1 MTEKEAAETNSAA
14 TNAAPAKT
22 EADASANA
30 PVDRRQAKHIEQPP
44 TNFVSILKQIGP
56 GLIIAANIVG
66 SGELIMTTRTGAQA
80 GIALLWLILLGCV
93 VKIFVQLELG
103 RFTISHGETTL
114 SSLNR
119 VPGPKAAGVNWVVL
133 LWGFM
138 MLTTIAQ
145 LGGIVGG
152 VGQAMALT
160 FPISGDVQKAV
171 SFPTES
177 NIADYANW
185 QQLQAGEPTN
195 DADFGQRLNDMRE
208 TDRTRFERRME
219 WVSKDIEALGEDGT
233 AIMALARAGQPL
245 EDENGNSLVTFSTS
259 DDRIWV
265 TIIGLLTAVV
275 LFVGRYKLIER
286 FSVTL
291 VVSFSIITMGNVIA
305 LQMTDN
311 YSVSTEELIRGL
323 SFGFPDLDLKAALIT
338 AFATFGIIGVGAT
351 ELISYP
357 YWCLEKGY
365 ARNTGPR
372 DDSSEWLS
380 RAKGWFRVMKYD
392 AFASMIIYTIATAA
406 FYLMGVAVLHTEGRD
421 PEGTR
426 LVSTLAQSYVPI
438 FGSYARWLFL
448 GGAIAVLYSTY
459 LVANASNA
467 RMVADFFGVIG
478 VGSADADSDARRKAV
493 TIWSVVLPLA
503 CVVVYLFVQKPVLLV
518 AIAGVTQ
525 AVMLPVIGFSSMYFR
540 YKETDNRLRPGLLWD
555 VFLAVSCIG
564 LLIAGCW
571 GVYNTLT

>member
-1 MTEKEAAETNSAA
+1 MTDQVSEEALPTGNI
-14 TNAAPAKT
+14 
-22 EADASANA
+22 
-30 PVDRRQAKHIEQPP
+30 DRRKPEAIQQPP
-44 TNFVSILKQIGP
+44 TTFFKILKQVGP

-103 RFTISHGETTL
+103 RFTISHGQTTL

-119 VPGPKAAGVNWVVL
+119 VPGPRAGKVNWVVM
-133 LWGFM
+133 LWGGM

-160 FPISGDVQKAV
+160 FPITGDVQKAV
-171 SFPTES
+171 QFPTAQDINS
-177 NIADYANW
+177 LANW
-185 QQLQAGEPTN
+185 QQLSEGNPAISSDFAAELAAMS
-195 DADFGQRLNDMRE
+195 DAQKEQL
-208 TDRTRFERRME
+208 ERRLK
-219 WVSKDIEALGEDGT
+219 WVEQDLKGLGEDGAT
-233 AIMALARAGQPL
+233 LLGLARAGKPL
-245 EDENGNSLVTFSTS
+245 EDENGDSLVGFRTT

-265 TIIGLLTAVV
+265 TIIGIFTACV
-275 LFVGRYKLIER
+275 LFFGRYRLIER

-291 VVSFSIITMGNVIA
+291 VVSFSLITMGNVIA
-305 LQMTDN
+305 LQMTKD
-311 YSVSTEELIRGL
+311 YALSADTLMKGL
-323 SFGFPDLDLKAALIT
+323 SFGFPDAPDAMLT
-338 AFATFGIIGVGAT
+338 AFATFGIIGVGAA

-365 ARNTGPR
+365 ARSAGPR
-372 DDSSEWLS
+372 DDSDSWLA
-380 RAKGWFRVMKYD
+380 RAQGWFRVMKYD
-392 AFASMIIYTIATAA
+392 AFASMVIYTIATAA
-406 FYLMGVAVLHTEGRD
+406 FYLMGVAVLHSEGRN

-426 LVSTLAQSYVPI
+426 MVSTLAQSYVPI
-438 FGSYARWLFL
+438 FGTYARLLFL

-459 LVANASNA
+459 LVASAGNA
-467 RMVADFFGVIG
+467 RMVADFLGVLG
-478 VGSADADSDARRKAV
+478 LGSDDADSANRKTMV
-493 TIWSVVLPLA
+493 TIWSAVLPLA

-525 AVMLPVIGFSSMYFR
+525 ALMLPVIGFSSMYFR
-540 YKETDNRLRPGLLWD
+540 YCETDKRLRPGFLWD
-555 VFLAVSCIG
+555 LFLVVSCVA

-571 GVYNTLT
+571 GVYKNLFR

>member
-1 MTEKEAAETNSAA
+1 MAEPT
-14 TNAAPAKT
+14 PAEST
-22 EADASANA
+22 IA
-30 PVDRRQAKHIEQPP
+30 DRRKAEHIVEPP
-44 TNFVSILKQIGP
+44 TTLRNILRQVGP

-66 SGELIMTTRTGAQA
+66 SGELIMTTKTGAEA

-119 VPGPKAAGVNWVVL
+119 VPGPRGSRVNWVVM

-138 MLTTIAQ
+138 MLTTIGQ

-152 VGQAMALT
+152 VGQALSLT
-160 FPISGDVQKAV
+160 IPITGDFDVAV
-171 SFPTES
+171 RTPAENDIRAF
-177 NIADYANW
+177 ADW
-185 QQLQAGEPTN
+185 ELFQAGEPPVNTPGI
-195 DADFGQRLNDMRE
+195 AGELASLSPEALLIQQS
-208 TDRTRFERRME
+208 RMS
-219 WVSKDIEALGEDGT
+219 WVSQDLERLGERGVELVR
-233 AIMALARAGQPL
+233 LAKAGQPL
-245 EDENGNSLVTFSTS
+245 KDSEGNSLTEFSTI
-259 DDRIWV
+259 DDKIWV
-265 TIIGLLTAVV
+265 IIVGLLTAAV

-305 LQMTDN
+305 LQMTDR
-311 YSVSTEELIRGL
+311 YAISTDMLLQGL
-323 SFGFPDLDLKAALIT
+323 SFGFPDVPNALVT

-365 ARNTGPR
+365 ARSVGPR
-372 DDSSEWLS
+372 ENTDAWLN
-380 RAKGWFRVMKYD
+380 RAKGWFKVMKYD
-392 AFASMIIYTIATAA
+392 AFASMVIYTIATAA
-406 FYLMGVAVLHTEGRD
+406 FFLMGVAVLHSEGRN
-421 PEGTR
+421 PEGDR
-426 LVSTLAQSYVPI
+426 MVSTLAQSYVPI

-467 RMVADFFGVIG
+467 RMVSDFLSVIG
-478 VGSADADSDARRKAV
+478 LRKNEADSDARRKMV
-493 TIWSVVLPLA
+493 TIFSVVLPLA
-503 CVVVYLFVQKPVLLV
+503 CVVAYLLFPKPVILV

-525 AVMLPVIGFSSMYFR
+525 ATMLPIIGFSSMYFR
-540 YKETDNRLRPGLLWD
+540 YRETDKRLRPGKLWD
-555 VFLAVSCIG
+555 TFLIASCIS
-564 LLIAGCW
+564 LLIVGSW
-571 GVYNTLT
+571 GIGKLFLQ

>member
-1 MTEKEAAETNSAA
+1 MAEPSLTESTTADRR
-14 TNAAPAKT
+14 KT
-22 EADASANA
+22 ENIVA
-30 PVDRRQAKHIEQPP
+30 PP
-44 TNFVSILKQIGP
+44 TSLRNIMRQVGP

-66 SGELIMTTRTGAQA
+66 SGELIMTTKTGAEA
-80 GIALLWLILLGCV
+80 GIKLLWLILLGCV

-119 VPGPKAAGVNWVVL
+119 VPGPRGSRVNWVVM

-138 MLTTIAQ
+138 MLTTVGQ

-152 VGQAMALT
+152 VGQALSLT
-160 FPISGDVQKAV
+160 IPITGDFDLAV
-171 SFPTES
+171 RTPAENDIRDF
-177 NIADYANW
+177 ADW
-185 QQLQAGEPTN
+185 KLFQAGESPVNTP
-195 DADFGQRLNDMRE
+195 DSAATLATLSPEDLRIQEF
-208 TDRTRFERRME
+208 RMGWIGDDLE
-219 WVSKDIEALGEDGT
+219 QLGERG
-233 AIMALARAGQPL
+233 IELIRLAEAGLPL
-245 EDENGNSLVTFSTS
+245 EDSAGNSMTTFETD

-265 TIIGLLTAVV
+265 VIVGLLTAAV

-305 LQMTDN
+305 LQMTDR
-311 YSVSTEELIRGL
+311 YAITTDMLLQGL
-323 SFGFPDLDLKAALIT
+323 SFGFPDVPNALVT

-365 ARNTGPR
+365 ARSVGPR
-372 DDSSEWLS
+372 ENTDAWLS

-392 AFASMIIYTIATAA
+392 AFASMVIYTIATAA
-406 FYLMGVAVLHTEGRD
+406 FYLMGVAVLHSEGRN
-421 PEGTR
+421 PEGER
-426 LVSTLAQSYVPI
+426 MVSTLAQSYVPI

-467 RMVADFFGVIG
+467 RMVSDFLSV
-478 VGSADADSDARRKAV
+478 VGLRKNEADSDARRKMV
-493 TIWSVVLPLA
+493 TIFSVVLPLA
-503 CVVVYLFVQKPVLLV
+503 CVVVYLVFPKPVTLV
-518 AIAGVTQ
+518 AIAGMTQ
-525 AVMLPVIGFSSMYFR
+525 ALMLPIIGFSSVYFR
-540 YKETDNRLRPGLLWD
+540 YRETDKRLRPGRLWD
-555 VFLAVSCIG
+555 TFLIVSCIG
-564 LLIAGCW
+564 LLTAGSW
-571 GVYNTLT
+571 GLYKTVPMVITTLQKVIG

>member
-1 MTEKEAAETNSAA
+1 MAEPTLTESATA
-14 TNAAPAKT
+14 
-22 EADASANA
+22 
-30 PVDRRQAKHIEQPP
+30 DRRKPENIVAPP
-44 TNFVSILKQIGP
+44 TSLGNILRQVGP

-66 SGELIMTTRTGAQA
+66 SGELIMTTKTGAEA

-119 VPGPKAAGVNWVVL
+119 VPGPRSSRVNWVVM

-138 MLTTIAQ
+138 MMTTVGQ

-152 VGQAMALT
+152 VGQALSLT
-160 FPISGDVQKAV
+160 IPITGDFDVAV
-171 SFPTES
+171 RTPAETDIRDF
-177 NIADYANW
+177 ADW
-185 QQLQAGEPTN
+185 QLFQAGKSPINAPDSAANLAT
-195 DADFGQRLNDMRE
+195 L
-208 TDRTRFERRME
+208 
-219 WVSKDIEALGEDGT
+219 SPEALRIQESRMGWIGHDLDQLGERG
-233 AIMALARAGQPL
+233 IELMRLAKAGLPL
-245 EDENGNSLVTFSTS
+245 EDSAGNSLTTFKTV

-265 TIIGLLTAVV
+265 VIVGLLTAAV

-305 LQMTDN
+305 LQMTDR
-311 YSVSTEELIRGL
+311 YAITTDMLLQGL
-323 SFGFPDLDLKAALIT
+323 SFGFPDVPNALVT

-365 ARNTGPR
+365 ARSVGPR
-372 DDSSEWLS
+372 EDTDAWLS
-380 RAKGWFRVMKYD
+380 RARGWFRVMKYD
-392 AFASMIIYTIATAA
+392 AFASMVIYTIATAA
-406 FYLMGVAVLHTEGRD
+406 FFLMGVAVLHSEGRN
-421 PEGTR
+421 PEGGR
-426 LVSTLAQSYVPI
+426 MVSTLAQSYVPI

-467 RMVADFFGVIG
+467 RMVSDFLSV
-478 VGSADADSDARRKAV
+478 VGLRRNEADSPARRKMV
-493 TIWSVVLPLA
+493 SIWSVVLPLA
-503 CVVVYLFVQKPVLLV
+503 CVVAYNVFPNPVILV
-518 AIAGVTQ
+518 AIAGITQ
-525 AVMLPVIGFSSMYFR
+525 AVMLPIIGFSSMYFR
-540 YKETDNRLRPGLLWD
+540 YRETDKRLRPGKLWD
-555 VFLAVSCIG
+555 TFLIVSCVG
-564 LLIAGCW
+564 LLTAGSW
-571 GVYNTLT
+571 GVYKTVMKFLG

>member
-1 MTEKEAAETNSAA
+1 MTEKDAAA
-14 TNAAPAKT
+14 TDAPI
-22 EADASANA
+22 
-30 PVDRRQAKHIEQPP
+30 DRRKSEHIEQPP
-44 TNFVSILKQIGP
+44 TTFLSILKQIGP

-93 VKIFVQLELG
+93 IKIFVQLELG

-119 VPGPKAAGVNWVVL
+119 VPGPRAGRINWVVL

-160 FPISGDVQKAV
+160 FPINGDVQRAV
-171 SFPTES
+171 SYPTES
-177 NIADYANW
+177 NIRDLANW
-185 QQLQAGEPTN
+185 QLHSEGETTQ
-195 DADFGQRLNDMRE
+195 DESFATRLASMSGTE
-208 TDRTRFERRME
+208 RTRFERRMK
-219 WVSKDIEALGEDGT
+219 WVQQDVDSLGEEGT
-233 AIMALARAGQPL
+233 TLVALARNGKAL
-245 EDENGNSLVTFSTS
+245 EDDQGQSLVSFSTT

-265 TIIGLLTAVV
+265 TIIGVLTAVV

-311 YSVSTEELIRGL
+311 YAVSTEDLVRGL
-323 SFGFPDLDLKAALIT
+323 SFGFPDLDLQAALIT

-365 ARNTGPR
+365 ARNAGPR
-372 DDSSEWLS
+372 NDSPEWLS
-380 RAKGWFRVMKYD
+380 RAKGWFKVMKYD
-392 AFASMIIYTIATAA
+392 AFASMIIYTVATAA
-406 FYLMGVAVLHTEGRD
+406 FYLMGVAVLHSEGRD

-478 VGSADADSDARRKAV
+478 VSSDEADSETRRRAV
-493 TIWSVVLPLA
+493 TVWSVVLPLA

-540 YKETDNRLRPGLLWD
+540 YKETDTRLRPGKAWDLL
-555 VFLAVSCIG
+555 LALSCAA
-564 LLIAGCW
+564 LLITGCW
-571 GVYNTLT
+571 GIYKTLS

>member
-1 MTEKEAAETNSAA
+1 MAEPT
-14 TNAAPAKT
+14 PADST
-22 EADASANA
+22 IA
-30 PVDRRQAKHIEQPP
+30 DRRKAEHIVEPP
-44 TNFVSILKQIGP
+44 TTLRNILRQVGP

-66 SGELIMTTRTGAQA
+66 SGELIMTTKTGAEA
-80 GIALLWLILLGCV
+80 GIVLLWLILLGCV

-119 VPGPKAAGVNWVVL
+119 VPGPRGSRVNWVVM

-138 MLTTIAQ
+138 MLTTVGQ

-152 VGQAMALT
+152 VGQALSLT
-160 FPISGDVQKAV
+160 IPITGDFYVAV
-171 SFPTES
+171 RTPAENDIRAF
-177 NIADYANW
+177 ADW
-185 QQLQAGEPTN
+185 ELFQAGEAPVNTP
-195 DADFGQRLNDMRE
+195 
-208 TDRTRFERRME
+208 
-219 WVSKDIEALGEDGT
+219 DIAAELATLSPEALKIQESRMGWIGRDLEQLGDRGVEL
-233 AIMALARAGQPL
+233 IQLAKAGLPL
-245 EDENGNSLVTFSTS
+245 EDSSGNSLTSFSTI
-259 DDRIWV
+259 DDKIWV
-265 TIIGLLTAVV
+265 IIVGLVTAAV

-305 LQMTDN
+305 LQMTDR
-311 YSVSTEELIRGL
+311 YAISADMLLQGL
-323 SFGFPDLDLKAALIT
+323 SFGFPDGPNALLT

-365 ARNTGPR
+365 ARSVGPR
-372 DDSSEWLS
+372 ENTDAWLR

-392 AFASMIIYTIATAA
+392 AFASMVIYTIATAA
-406 FYLMGVAVLHTEGRD
+406 FYLMGVAVLHSEGRN
-421 PEGTR
+421 PEGGR
-426 LVSTLAQSYVPI
+426 MVSTLAQSYVPI

-467 RMVADFFGVIG
+467 RMVSDFLSVIG
-478 VGSADADSDARRKAV
+478 LRKTEADSDARRKMV
-493 TIWSVVLPLA
+493 TIFSVLLPLA
-503 CVVVYLFVQKPVLLV
+503 CVVAYLLFPKPVMLV

-525 AVMLPVIGFSSMYFR
+525 ATMLPIIGFSSMYFR
-540 YKETDNRLRPGLLWD
+540 YRETDKRLRPGKL
-555 VFLAVSCIG
+555 
-564 LLIAGCW
+564 
-571 GVYNTLT
+571 

>member
-1 MTEKEAAETNSAA
+1 MAEPTLPDSTTA
-14 TNAAPAKT
+14 
-22 EADASANA
+22 
-30 PVDRRQAKHIEQPP
+30 DRRGAEHIVEPP
-44 TNFVSILKQIGP
+44 TTVRNILRQVGP

-66 SGELIMTTRTGAQA
+66 SGELIMTTKTGAEA

-93 VKIFVQLELG
+93 VKVFVQLELG

-119 VPGPKAAGVNWVVL
+119 VPGPRGGRVNWIVM

-138 MLTTIAQ
+138 MMTTVGQ

-152 VGQAMALT
+152 VGQALSLT
-160 FPISGDVQKAV
+160 IPIKGDFSEAV
-171 SFPTES
+171 RTPAENDIRAF
-177 NIADYANW
+177 ADW
-185 QQLQAGEPTN
+185 ELFQAGDSPVNTP
-195 DADFGQRLNDMRE
+195 DS
-208 TDRTRFERRME
+208 
-219 WVSKDIEALGEDGT
+219 VSDLATLSPEALKIQETRMGWIRHDLEQLGERGVELVR
-233 AIMALARAGQPL
+233 LAKAGLPL
-245 EDENGNSLVTFSTS
+245 ADSAGNSLTTFETY

-265 TIIGLLTAVV
+265 IIVGLLTAAV

-305 LQMTDN
+305 LQMTDR
-311 YSVSTEELIRGL
+311 YAITTDMLVQGL
-323 SFGFPDLDLKAALIT
+323 SFGFPDVPNALVT

-365 ARNTGPR
+365 ARSVGPR
-372 DDSSEWLS
+372 EDNDAWLN
-380 RAKGWFRVMKYD
+380 RARGWFRVMKYD
-392 AFASMIIYTIATAA
+392 AFASMVIYTVATAA
-406 FYLMGVAVLHTEGRD
+406 FFLMGVAVLHSEGRN
-421 PEGTR
+421 PEGGR
-426 LVSTLAQSYVPI
+426 MVSTLAQSYVPI

-467 RMVADFFGVIG
+467 RMVSDFLGVIG
-478 VGSADADSDARRKAV
+478 LGTKDADSPARRKMV

-503 CVVVYLFVQKPVLLV
+503 CVAAYNLFPNPVILV

-525 AVMLPVIGFSSMYFR
+525 AVMLPIIGFSSMYFR
-540 YKETDNRLRPGLLWD
+540 YRETDKRLRPGRLWD
-555 VFLAVSCIG
+555 TFLILSCVA
-564 LLIAGCW
+564 LLTAGSW
-571 GVYNTLT
+571 GVYKTLLKFLG

>member
-1 MTEKEAAETNSAA
+1 MAEPT
-14 TNAAPAKT
+14 PAEST
-22 EADASANA
+22 IA
-30 PVDRRQAKHIEQPP
+30 DRRKAEHIVEPP
-44 TNFVSILKQIGP
+44 TTLRNILRQVGP

-66 SGELIMTTRTGAQA
+66 SGELIMTTKTGAEA
-80 GIALLWLILLGCV
+80 GIVLLWLILLGCV

-119 VPGPKAAGVNWVVL
+119 VPGPRGSRVNWVVM

-138 MLTTIAQ
+138 MLTTVGQ

-152 VGQAMALT
+152 VGQALSLT
-160 FPISGDVQKAV
+160 IPITGDFDVAV
-171 SFPTES
+171 RTPAENDIRAF
-177 NIADYANW
+177 ADW
-185 QQLQAGEPTN
+185 ELFQAGEAPVNTP
-195 DADFGQRLNDMRE
+195 
-208 TDRTRFERRME
+208 
-219 WVSKDIEALGEDGT
+219 DIAAELATLSPEALKIQESRMGWIGRDLEQLGDRGVEL
-233 AIMALARAGQPL
+233 IQLAKAGLPL
-245 EDENGNSLVTFSTS
+245 EDSSGNSLTSFSTI
-259 DDRIWV
+259 DDKIWV
-265 TIIGLLTAVV
+265 IIVGLVTAAV

-305 LQMTDN
+305 LQMTDR
-311 YSVSTEELIRGL
+311 YAISADMLLQGL
-323 SFGFPDLDLKAALIT
+323 SFGFPDGPNALLT

-365 ARNTGPR
+365 ARSVGPR
-372 DDSSEWLS
+372 ENTDAWLR

-392 AFASMIIYTIATAA
+392 AFASMVIYTIATAA
-406 FYLMGVAVLHTEGRD
+406 FYLMGVAVLHSEGRN
-421 PEGTR
+421 PEGGR
-426 LVSTLAQSYVPI
+426 MVSTLAQSYVPI

-467 RMVADFFGVIG
+467 RMVSDFLSVIG
-478 VGSADADSDARRKAV
+478 LRKTEADSDARRKMV
-493 TIWSVVLPLA
+493 TIFSVLLPLA
-503 CVVVYLFVQKPVLLV
+503 CVVAYLLFPKPVMLV

-525 AVMLPVIGFSSMYFR
+525 ATMLPIIGFSSMYFR
-540 YKETDNRLRPGLLWD
+540 YRETDKRLRPGKLWD
-555 VFLAVSCIG
+555 TFLIASCLS
-564 LLIAGCW
+564 LLIVGSW
-571 GVYNTLT
+571 GIGKLFLQ

>member
-1 MTEKEAAETNSAA
+1 MAEPT
-14 TNAAPAKT
+14 PADST
-22 EADASANA
+22 IA
-30 PVDRRQAKHIEQPP
+30 DRRKAEHIVEPP
-44 TNFVSILKQIGP
+44 TTLRNILRQVGP

-66 SGELIMTTRTGAQA
+66 SGELIMTTKTGAEA
-80 GIALLWLILLGCV
+80 GIVLLWLILLGCV

-119 VPGPKAAGVNWVVL
+119 VPGPRGSRVNWVVM

-138 MLTTIAQ
+138 MLTTVGQ

-152 VGQAMALT
+152 VGQALSLT
-160 FPISGDVQKAV
+160 IPITGDFYVAV
-171 SFPTES
+171 RTPAENDIRAF
-177 NIADYANW
+177 ADW
-185 QQLQAGEPTN
+185 ELFQAGEAPVNTP
-195 DADFGQRLNDMRE
+195 
-208 TDRTRFERRME
+208 
-219 WVSKDIEALGEDGT
+219 DIAAELATLSPEALKIQESRMGWIGRDLEQLGDRGVEL
-233 AIMALARAGQPL
+233 IQLAKAGLPL
-245 EDENGNSLVTFSTS
+245 EDSSGNSLTSFSTI
-259 DDRIWV
+259 DDKIWV
-265 TIIGLLTAVV
+265 IIVGLVTAAV

-305 LQMTDN
+305 LQMTDR
-311 YSVSTEELIRGL
+311 YAISADMLLQGL
-323 SFGFPDLDLKAALIT
+323 SFGFPDGPNALLT

-365 ARNTGPR
+365 ARSVGPR
-372 DDSSEWLS
+372 ENTDAWLR

-392 AFASMIIYTIATAA
+392 AFASMVIYTIATAA
-406 FYLMGVAVLHTEGRD
+406 FYLMGVAVLHSEGRN
-421 PEGTR
+421 PEGGR
-426 LVSTLAQSYVPI
+426 MVSTLAQSYVPI

-467 RMVADFFGVIG
+467 RMVSDFLSVIG
-478 VGSADADSDARRKAV
+478 LRKTEADSDARRKMV
-493 TIWSVVLPLA
+493 TIFSVLLPLA
-503 CVVVYLFVQKPVLLV
+503 CVVAYLLFPKPVMLV

-525 AVMLPVIGFSSMYFR
+525 ATMLPIIGFSSMYFR
-540 YKETDNRLRPGLLWD
+540 YRETDKRLRPGKLWD
-555 VFLAVSCIG
+555 TFLIASCIS
-564 LLIAGCW
+564 LLIVGSW
-571 GVYNTLT
+571 GIGKLFLQ

>member
-1 MTEKEAAETNSAA
+1 MAEPT
-14 TNAAPAKT
+14 PADST
-22 EADASANA
+22 IA
-30 PVDRRQAKHIEQPP
+30 DRRKAEHIVEPP
-44 TNFVSILKQIGP
+44 TTLRNILRQVGP

-66 SGELIMTTRTGAQA
+66 SGELIMTTKTGAEA
-80 GIALLWLILLGCV
+80 GIVLLWLILLGCV

-119 VPGPKAAGVNWVVL
+119 VPGPRGSRVNWVVM

-138 MLTTIAQ
+138 MLTTVGQ

-152 VGQAMALT
+152 VGQALSLT
-160 FPISGDVQKAV
+160 IPITGDFYVAV
-171 SFPTES
+171 RTPAENDIRAF
-177 NIADYANW
+177 ADW
-185 QQLQAGEPTN
+185 ELFQAGEAPVNTP
-195 DADFGQRLNDMRE
+195 
-208 TDRTRFERRME
+208 
-219 WVSKDIEALGEDGT
+219 DIAAELATLSPEALKIQESRMGWIGRDLEQLGDRGVEL
-233 AIMALARAGQPL
+233 IQLAKAGLPL
-245 EDENGNSLVTFSTS
+245 EDSSGNSLTSFSTI
-259 DDRIWV
+259 DDKIWV
-265 TIIGLLTAVV
+265 IIVGLVTAAV

-305 LQMTDN
+305 LQMTDR
-311 YSVSTEELIRGL
+311 YAISADMLLQGL
-323 SFGFPDLDLKAALIT
+323 SFGFPDGPNALLT

-365 ARNTGPR
+365 ARSVGPR
-372 DDSSEWLS
+372 ENTDAWLR

-392 AFASMIIYTIATAA
+392 AFASMVIYTIATAA
-406 FYLMGVAVLHTEGRD
+406 FYLMGVAVLHSEGRN
-421 PEGTR
+421 PEGGR
-426 LVSTLAQSYVPI
+426 MVSTLAQSYVPI

-467 RMVADFFGVIG
+467 RMVSDFLSVIG
-478 VGSADADSDARRKAV
+478 LRKTEADSDARRKMV
-493 TIWSVVLPLA
+493 TIFSVLLPLA
-503 CVVVYLFVQKPVLLV
+503 CVVAYLLFPKPVMLV

-525 AVMLPVIGFSSMYFR
+525 ATMLPIIGFSSMYFR
-540 YKETDNRLRPGLLWD
+540 YRETDKRLRPGKLWD
-555 VFLAVSCIG
+555 TFLIASCLS
-564 LLIAGCW
+564 LLIVGSW
-571 GVYNTLT
+571 GIGKLFLQ